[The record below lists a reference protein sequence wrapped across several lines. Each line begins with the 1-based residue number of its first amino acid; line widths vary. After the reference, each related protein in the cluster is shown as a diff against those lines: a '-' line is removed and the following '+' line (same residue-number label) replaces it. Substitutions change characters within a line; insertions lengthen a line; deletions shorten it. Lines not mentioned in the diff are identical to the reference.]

1 MEEIKVADEVMAIK
15 SRLVA
20 VYNDLD
26 DTDKDQNPEN
36 KNKRELAKDMETK
49 LFSAFKNNMGRD
61 LTYPEEKNFENHEIY
76 KFLCEEKKYCEKIA
90 KLYAKNTDKSL
101 KKARALVNE
110 QIDRF
115 DIKAAE
121 VNNLDVEFNQ
131 MGTDASDYM
140 DLHRYYE
147 KVKENGADGKFTEN
161 EWREIM
167 NQGRILNLSV
177 EICSVS
183 NDNEIKAVCAYQP
196 ESGSTFKVR
205 IK

>member
-20 VYNDLD
+20 LYNDLD
-26 DTDKDQNPEN
+26 DTDKNHNPES
-36 KNKRELAKDMETK
+36 KNKRDLAKDLEEK
-49 LFSAFKNNMGRD
+49 LFSAFKNNMGRE
-61 LTYPEEKNFENHEIY
+61 LSSPEERNFETHEIY
-76 KFLCEEKKYCEKIA
+76 KFLCEEKKCCEKIA
-90 KLYAKNTDKSL
+90 RLYAKNTERSL
-101 KKARALVNE
+101 EKARTLVNK

-115 DIKAAE
+115 DLRAAE
-121 VNNLDVEFNQ
+121 INTLDVEFNQ

-140 DLHRYYE
+140 DLHRYFE
-147 KVKENGADGKFTEN
+147 KVKEDGSDGKFTEN
-161 EWREIM
+161 EWQEIM
-167 NQGRILNLSV
+167 DQGRLLNLSV

-183 NDNEIKAVCAYQP
+183 NNNEIKAVCAYQP